1 MRCDEQA
8 LVRAL
13 KGKKIAGAGLDV
25 FEQEPA
31 FNPRL
36 AELDSVFLTPHINSA
51 TRETRLA
58 LGYACLDDIAA
69 VLEGRPPAHPAGE
82 GIDHLNLRRR
92 AP

>member
-1 MRCDEQA
+1 
-8 LVRAL
+8 
-13 KGKKIAGAGLDV
+13 V
-25 FEQEPA
+25 FEQEPD

-36 AELDSVFLTPHINSA
+36 AELDTVFLTPHINSA

-69 VLEGRPPAHPAGE
+69 VLAGRAPLRPAGE

-92 AP
+92 APT